1 MKDFEFRLLIIVI
14 LGLLL
19 VIVALSIS
27 LEKAKDDLDI
37 ERHNKTLTQ
46 NVSTVSYSLC
56 NGGCCCV
63 EGLR

>member
-1 MKDFEFRLLIIVI
+1 MKDFELRLLIIVI

-19 VIVALSIS
+19 VIVALGIS

-37 ERHNKTLTQ
+37 ERHNKTTTQ

-56 NGGCCCV
+56 NGACCCV